1 MKIMSI
7 CVPHCFHQRKLP
19 EYLCAPM
26 ISRRNI
32 RVKVMQTLYSVS
44 LLDPATMKRSL
55 EQSAVTILNEKLDRS
70 LDLFTTVILW
80 ATRVAQYAE
89 TDAHQRA
96 NKYLPTP
103 EDLAVSTKI
112 AGNEAIWQ
120 VLSNETFSEK
130 VKASRLEHLIDH
142 EWLRKLYQELVRTPE
157 YAAYIAE
164 QSRRPEE
171 ENRMFRFIWEGVML
185 RSEAFVEHLS
195 DELPGWED
203 DFPML
208 QILMENFFKNSR
220 RFNFLH
226 LISGEKLE
234 YARTLLL
241 TAIERE
247 DYCMELIKPKL
258 VNWEAERVAAIDLVL
273 LRMGVCELLYFP
285 TIPTKVTINEYIDLA
300 KTYSTP
306 QSGQFVNGVLDNLL
320 KDLSKEGRIRKDE
333 RGMKS

>member
-1 MKIMSI
+1 
-7 CVPHCFHQRKLP
+7 
-19 EYLCAPM
+19 M

-32 RVKVMQTLYSVS
+32 RVKVMQTLYALSS
-44 LLDPATMKRSL
+44 LDHMTMNKSL
-55 EQSAVTILNEKLDRS
+55 QQAGMKMLNEKLERS
-70 LDLFTTVILW
+70 LDLFTTLILY

-96 NKYLPTP
+96 NKYLPSA
-103 EDLAVSTKI
+103 EDRNVNTKI
-112 AGNEAIWQ
+112 AGNEAVWK

-130 VKASRLEHLIDH
+130 VKLAHLEQYLDQD
-142 EWLRKLYQELVRTPE
+142 WLRKLYYELARKDE
-157 YAAYIAE
+157 YAQYITTE
-164 QSRRPEE
+164 RNMSEDSRI
-171 ENRMFRFIWEGVML
+171 FRFIWEEVML
-185 RSEAFVEHLS
+185 PNNDFIEYLS

-208 QILMENFFKNSR
+208 QILMDNFFKNSS

-226 LISGEKLE
+226 LVSGEKLE
-234 YARTLLL
+234 YARNLLQTSL
-241 TAIERE
+241 EKE
-247 DYCMELIKPKL
+247 DYCMELIRPKL

-306 QSGQFVNGVLDNLL
+306 QSGHFVNGVLDNLL
-320 KDLSKEGRIRKDE
+320 KDLSKSGQIRKDE

>member
-1 MKIMSI
+1 
-7 CVPHCFHQRKLP
+7 
-19 EYLCAPM
+19 M

-32 RVKVMQTLYSVS
+32 RVKVMQTLYALSS
-44 LLDPATMKRSL
+44 LDHMTMNKSL
-55 EQSAVTILNEKLDRS
+55 QQAGMKMLNEKLERS
-70 LDLFTTVILW
+70 LDLFTTLILY

-96 NKYLPTP
+96 NKYLPSA
-103 EDLAVSTKI
+103 EDRNVNTKI
-112 AGNEAIWQ
+112 AGNEAVWK

-130 VKASRLEHLIDH
+130 VKLAHLEQYLDQD
-142 EWLRKLYQELVRTPE
+142 WLRKLYYELARKDE
-157 YAAYIAE
+157 YAQYITTE
-164 QSRRPEE
+164 RNTSEDSRI
-171 ENRMFRFIWEGVML
+171 FRFIWEEVML
-185 RSEAFVEHLS
+185 PNNDFIEYLS

-208 QILMENFFKNSR
+208 QILMDNFFKNSS

-226 LISGEKLE
+226 LVSGEKLE
-234 YARTLLL
+234 YARNLLQTSL
-241 TAIERE
+241 EKE
-247 DYCMELIKPKL
+247 DYCMELIRPKL

-306 QSGQFVNGVLDNLL
+306 QSGHFVNGVLDNLL
-320 KDLSKEGRIRKDE
+320 KDLSKSGQIRKDE